1 MEDYINH
8 WGLAMEYAESKI
20 KLEMGVSTTA
30 DYDHQIDI
38 KEGYEA
44 GFLKAVELFKTD
56 KELMIKTFKIED

>member
-1 MEDYINH
+1 
-8 WGLAMEYAESKI
+8 MEYAESKI

-44 GFLKAVELFKTD
+44 GFLKAVELFLTD
-56 KELMIKTFKIED
+56 KELMIKTFKIKN

>member
-8 WGLAMEYAESKI
+8 WKLAMEYAESKI
-20 KLEMGVSTTA
+20 KLKMGVSTTA

-44 GFLKAVELFKTD
+44 GFLKAVELFLTD
-56 KELMIKTFKIED
+56 KELMIKTFKIKN

>member
-8 WGLAMEYAESKI
+8 WGLAMEYAESKV
-20 KLEMGVSTTA
+20 KLEMRVSTTA
-30 DYDHQIDI
+30 DYDYQIDI
-38 KEGYEA
+38 KKGYEA